1 MLLYSSSGI
10 SSITGL
16 TLVARAAAA
25 KKEGEEGETG
35 TEEAKKSNHV
45 TRMLEKQ
52 QLYRGSIVGL
62 HLFAAWYAFLDSGLE
77 ESCLKVHLPR

>member
-25 KKEGEEGETG
+25 KKEGEEGESG

-45 TRMLEKQ
+45 MRKLEKQ
-52 QLYRGSIVGL
+52 QRYRGLVVGL
-62 HLFAAWYAFLDSGLE
+62 HLFAA
-77 ESCLKVHLPR
+77 